1 MKIVMT
7 DIKTVT
13 PGDLNLDVFNT
24 FGEVTKYELTQYN
37 DLYERIRDAEAILC
51 NKTKLDESALRNAP
65 NLKYIGL
72 FATGYNNVDVN
83 FCKKNNITVCNAGSY
98 STNAVA
104 QQVFSYILNYYSKLN
119 EYSDYVAVGKWKE
132 SKTFSPFAFPTYE
145 LAGKN
150 IGIIGYGNIAKK
162 VAKIANVFDMNV
174 FVYNRT
180 EYNDSSVKFI
190 SFDELLR
197 ISDVVSVHCP
207 LNEQTLGMFNQDAF
221 NKMKKNAMF
230 INTARGAIVN
240 EKSLRNA
247 LENNTIASAAID
259 VLETEPMD
267 KDCILYNVKNLIIT
281 PHTAWIPYETRKRL
295 LGIVVSNLKNFIDG
309 NPTNVV
315 SK

>member
-1 MKIVMT
+1 
-7 DIKTVT
+7 
-13 PGDLNLDVFNT
+13 
-24 FGEVTKYELTQYN
+24 
-37 DLYERIRDAEAILC
+37 
-51 NKTKLDESALRNAP
+51 
-65 NLKYIGL
+65 
-72 FATGYNNVDVN
+72 
-83 FCKKNNITVCNAGSY
+83 
-98 STNAVA
+98 
-104 QQVFSYILNYYSKLN
+104 
-119 EYSDYVAVGKWKE
+119 
-132 SKTFSPFAFPTYE
+132 
-145 LAGKN
+145 
-150 IGIIGYGNIAKK
+150 
-162 VAKIANVFDMNV
+162 MNV

-197 ISDVVSVHCP
+197 ISDVVTVHCP
-207 LNEQTLGMFNQDAF
+207 LNEQTFGMFNQDAF

-240 EKSLRNA
+240 EKSLKNA

-267 KDCILYNVKNLIIT
+267 KDCILYNVKNLVIT

>member
-1 MKIVMT
+1 
-7 DIKTVT
+7 
-13 PGDLNLDVFNT
+13 
-24 FGEVTKYELTQYN
+24 
-37 DLYERIRDAEAILC
+37 
-51 NKTKLDESALRNAP
+51 
-65 NLKYIGL
+65 
-72 FATGYNNVDVN
+72 
-83 FCKKNNITVCNAGSY
+83 
-98 STNAVA
+98 
-104 QQVFSYILNYYSKLN
+104 
-119 EYSDYVAVGKWKE
+119 
-132 SKTFSPFAFPTYE
+132 
-145 LAGKN
+145 
-150 IGIIGYGNIAKK
+150 
-162 VAKIANVFDMNV
+162 MNV

-180 EYNDSSVKFI
+180 KYNDSSVKFI